1 MKTLSSF
8 SIRMAVVMITA
19 LTLALPSMAQVSS
32 NNSEGSCL
40 GKIQVYKF
48 TMDSLYYDYIGAK
61 RLSAVGYEYTADLYS
76 SIIGENTYFKIYI
89 DGNYY
94 AVLSNPYGH
103 SVSSEYYYAAWI
115 KKEGKYVKIPT
126 LAYKAG
132 SYFLAL
138 PFAKTDDKRN
148 SNATTNVSSN
158 STQASSTTK
167 QVDWQLMGKVRVVS
181 GMRTTRSHGEE
192 DVIYDEETAF
202 LYSAFDGEK
211 TKYKITIPK
220 YGSQYD
226 VYENGSYNGAEVHWD
241 SHGRHIRYLPS
252 LSQMFTHYAGS
263 YYLNIDAVRH

>member
-1 MKTLSSF
+1 MKPLSIY
-8 SIRMAVVMITA
+8 SIRMLVVMITA
-19 LTLALPSMAQVSS
+19 LTLALQSKAQVSN
-32 NNSEGSCL
+32 NNSDGSYL
-40 GKIQVYKF
+40 GKIQVYTF
-48 TMDSLYYDYIGAK
+48 SMDSLYYNGTK
-61 RLSAVGYEYTADLYS
+61 RLSAVGKEYTADLFS
-76 SIIGENTYFKIYI
+76 SRMGDNTYFKIYI
-89 DGNYY
+89 DDDCY
-94 AVLSNPYGH
+94 AVLSNPFG
-103 SVSSEYYYAAWI
+103 SKVSSEYYYAAWI
-115 KKEGKYVKIPT
+115 KKDGKYVSVPT

-138 PFAKTDDKRN
+138 PFAQTDDRAN
-148 SNATTNVSSN
+148 TNTTASISSS
-158 STQASSTTK
+158 STTTAITTK

-181 GMRTTRSHGEE
+181 DMRTTRSHGEE

-241 SHGRHIRYLPS
+241 SHGKHIRYLPS

-263 YYLNIDAVRH
+263 YYLNVDAVRH